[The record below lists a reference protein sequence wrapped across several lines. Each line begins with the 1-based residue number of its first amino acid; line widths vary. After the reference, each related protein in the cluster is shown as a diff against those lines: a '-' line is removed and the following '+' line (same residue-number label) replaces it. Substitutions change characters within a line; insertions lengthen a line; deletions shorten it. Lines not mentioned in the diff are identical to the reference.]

1 MSKKPIAVVLVSGGM
16 DSAVVLAHV
25 VSEGYDAHAISFD
38 YGQRHRIELELAKV
52 VASKEKAVLHQVIKL
67 DNSAFQGSALTDD
80 ISVPK
85 DRPLNIEEIPV
96 TYVPARNLVFL
107 SIASAYAESIEA
119 ADIFIGIN
127 AVDYSGYPD
136 CRPDFIEAFE
146 RAVNLGTRTGIEQD
160 RPSIRVHCPLVDL
173 SKAQIV
179 ARGIELGVDFGA
191 TLSCYAPEPAA
202 KGCTPCGHCD
212 ACRLRAA
219 GFAEAGVEDF
229 GLAVLGA

>member
-67 DNSAFQGSALTDD
+67 DNSSFQGSALTDD

-85 DRPLNIEEIPV
+85 DRALNIEEIPV

-107 SIASAYAESIEA
+107 SIASAYAESIKA

-136 CRPDFIEAFE
+136 CRPEFIEAFE
-146 RAVNLGTRTGIEQD
+146 RAVNLGTRTGIEKD

-179 ARGIELGVDFGA
+179 ARGIELGVDFGV
-191 TLSCYAPEPAA
+191 TLSCYAPEPAGN
-202 KGCTPCGHCD
+202 GCTPCGHCD

-219 GFAEAGVEDF
+219 GFAEAGVEDV

>member
-52 VASKEKAVLHQVIKL
+52 VASKGKAVLHRVIKL

-136 CRPDFIEAFE
+136 CRPEFIEAFE

-179 ARGIELGVDFGA
+179 KRGIELGVDFGA

-202 KGCTPCGHCD
+202 NGCTPCGHCD